1 MYTSEGILKFYKE
14 NLTIVGL
21 TKKKYKVWFYVL
33 FFSFILLTLGGGV
46 MMIMKY
52 YAFFNKNPLIVF
64 GGVIFITILF
74 ALIINYLKFSAM
86 KEKNRAY
93 VKYADNIKLNILHFY
108 PLNIELITENFHSQL
123 RSYLQ
128 KNKITKKIVE
138 IIFLL
143 EENAKKERTP
153 YFLWTSVFSA
163 IGLIIFSAYIDVV
176 FGLIKDVE
184 FHNLTIGNENKKIDI
199 KKSDI
204 IIVFTFL
211 MLFFLFISSY
221 IAVIVYQFKDF
232 YLEMFT
238 NYTSIVNLIKLLKEH
253 NINSDV
259 SFKKI
264 VR

>member
-143 EENAKKERTP
+143 EENAKKEAEKNTKEQAKKEKQTDKPSEKKETTTASKELTRDSKFEDLATLSGDASNLKFEFNKGVLQTDGNGK
-153 YFLWTSVFSA
+153 Y
-163 IGLIIFSAYIDVV
+163 ILINGEKYYEYIDDESKQNPALKY
-176 FGLIKDVE
+176 FDLNRNHPKGIE
-184 FHNLTIGNENKKIDI
+184 I
-199 KKSDI
+199 
-204 IIVFTFL
+204 
-211 MLFFLFISSY
+211 
-221 IAVIVYQFKDF
+221 QF
-232 YLEMFT
+232 
-238 NYTSIVNLIKLLKEH
+238 
-253 NINSDV
+253 
-259 SFKKI
+259 
-264 VR
+264 